1 MAFNF
6 ESMNSNKKT
15 MKDGINLDKMG
26 DFVSWKNYIG
36 QDISVEGF
44 FFTKG
49 KYGEQVVIVGHSAQI
64 PDNKKINIPKRFT
77 ENFKQIRDN
86 DEALEQVIAGKL
98 VLANVREFDAENGKT
113 GTFDYKTV

>member
-1 MAFNF
+1 MFSF
-6 ESMNSNKKT
+6 ESMNHNKKT
-15 MKDGINLDKMG
+15 MKDGLNLDQMG

-49 KYGEQVVIVGHSAQI
+49 KYGDQVVIVGHSTQN
-64 PDNKKINIPKRFT
+64 PENKKINIPKRFT
-77 ENFKQIRDN
+77 EDFKQIRDN
-86 DEALEQVIAGKL
+86 DEALAQLIAGKL
-98 VLANVREFDAENGKT
+98 VLVNVREFDSENGKT